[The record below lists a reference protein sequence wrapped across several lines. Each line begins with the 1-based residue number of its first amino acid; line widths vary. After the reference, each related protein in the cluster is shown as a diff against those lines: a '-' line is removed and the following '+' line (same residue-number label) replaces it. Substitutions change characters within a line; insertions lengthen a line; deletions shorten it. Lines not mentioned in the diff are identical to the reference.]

1 MTEVLSLIQ
10 VIGYLNSND
19 TKKAIRYLKERRKE
33 YQFVDLKERSL
44 SKRELEN
51 IFMHFS
57 PQDCIDTTS
66 ACYRKRLAYMVYD
79 AAQELEENN
88 ELFITPILR
97 CRGKVALGFDA
108 QFLEENA

>member
-19 TKKAIRYLKERRKE
+19 TKKAIRYLKERGKE

-44 SKRELEN
+44 SKGELEN
-51 IFMHFS
+51 IFRHFN
-57 PQDCIDTTS
+57 PEDCIDISS
-66 ACYRKRLAYMVYD
+66 AYYKKRLAYMVYD
-79 AAQELEENN
+79 AAQELEEHN

-97 CRGKVALGFDA
+97 CNGKAALGFDTR
-108 QFLEENA
+108 FLEANL